1 MRDPYQVLGISPS
14 ASDDDVKKA
23 YRSLAKKYHP
33 DVNNGSKDAE
43 LRMKEI
49 NEAYSAILKMRREGS
64 SYSSAYGGA
73 YAGGYNPYGAGAQ
86 GYHAGGGQQSPQLQA
101 ARNYVQAGYYREALN
116 TLSQITERSAEW
128 YYLSAL
134 ANSGL
139 GNRVAALDHARQAV
153 ALQPDS
159 FEYRQLLDYLENG
172 IGGYRR
178 AAQTYGFGDFNQS
191 LCWSALATA
200 CCLGGCG
207 FPCFCCI

>member
-33 DVNNGSKDAE
+33 DVNNGSKEAE
-43 LRMKEI
+43 LRMKDI

-64 SYSSAYGGA
+64 SYGSAYGGA

-159 FEYRQLLDYLENG
+159 FE
-172 IGGYRR
+172 IGR
-178 AAQTYGFGDFNQS
+178 AHV
-191 LCWSALATA
+191 
-200 CCLGGCG
+200 
-207 FPCFCCI
+207 